1 MLLRRYVNVHDATG
15 LDGDDFNELVAR
27 IGDRIAAPR
36 SRGGV
41 HGHRATATGLRTE
54 DRLFLALTFLR
65 NNSFYHELAREYQV
79 SRSFISR
86 DLRHII
92 PIICSALHNEITFPA
107 GAPPVEVDLN
117 VHGLIDCTAH
127 WRQEVSPD
135 GVGIDYSLFR
145 SDVAMPSIGA
155 QVVTSLEGVPWS
167 VTLFSGHNNDQGI
180 YRHSGMD
187 AELERR
193 GLYLLCDLGYT
204 ADRLVR
210 SDANWRH
217 EDDEFFAAKHRAIR
231 ATIER
236 MFWFIESWSVAG
248 QVSRLPLIMHV
259 YSLDAIWKLGTML
272 LKRHPL
278 INATDAV
285 EVQ

>member
-1 MLLRRYVNVHDATG
+1 MGDQRDVLGHDRPHSGLTIGWHLGTVDAPGIRRQPRRSTRT
-15 LDGDDFNELVAR
+15 VA
-27 IGDRIAAPR
+27 
-36 SRGGV
+36 
-41 HGHRATATGLRTE
+41 GLRTE

-107 GAPPVEVDLN
+107 GAPPVDVDLN

-135 GVGIDYSLFR
+135 GVGLDHSLFR
-145 SDVAMPSIGA
+145 SDVTMPKIGA
-155 QVVTSLEGVPWS
+155 QVVTSLDGVPWS

-210 SDANWRH
+210 SDANGRR
-217 EDDEFFAAKHRAIR
+217 EDDEVFAAKHRAIR

-236 MFWFIESWSVAG
+236 VSWSGGLRV
-248 QVSRLPLIMHV
+248 
-259 YSLDAIWKLGTML
+259 
-272 LKRHPL
+272 
-278 INATDAV
+278 V
-285 EVQ
+285 ERRWSDLQQGW